1 MDNNHITL
9 KLFKKNTDIEF
20 IKEYIIHIDTKMIDV
35 KNKILND
42 LYKNME
48 YNYIDLENITEKIY
62 KDYGKLFFDIGI
74 IPKTIDN
81 YMLHQMTIG
90 NRTFSFIVHP
100 TIYHHEIKKET
111 PVFLPKLIKETRM
124 KTKIN
129 KNEFVYYDDEFPPL
143 S

>member
-1 MDNNHITL
+1 MDMNHITL
-9 KLFKKNTDIEF
+9 KLFKKNTDLEY
-20 IKEYIIHIDTKMIDV
+20 EYIFNIDTKMIDV

-62 KDYGKLFFDIGI
+62 KDYGKLFFDKGM

-81 YMLHQMTIG
+81 YTLSQMTNG

-100 TIYHHEIKKET
+100 TIYNHEIKKDT

-124 KTKIN
+124 KTKLN
-129 KNEFVYYDDEFPPL
+129 KNEFIYYDDEFPPL